1 MEDGKKMQPK
11 EQHKVAVL
19 SDENLSRV
27 FEFVENPQDRAA
39 MSLVCR
45 QWRRVDGM
53 TRKDVT
59 IANMYAIAPAAL
71 TRRFKRLEWIMLKG
85 KPRAAEYDL
94 LLQDWGGYAEPWLKE
109 FASAYAC
116 LKTLHLRRAE
126 VRDADLHLL
135 ASAPFHASLQV
146 LHLHKCSG
154 FTTRG
159 LLPISRFCRSLKVLS
174 LEESTVID
182 EGGDWLHNLAQNNS
196 TLEVLDFAVLGLETV
211 SIDDLTLLVERC
223 KSLVSLKVGE
233 IDMSDLTPVLNKAPF
248 LKELGT
254 GSCSDLG
261 EEKNCIPV
269 SINLSQHL
277 TSLSGLWAMPDSG
290 LQILQPVA
298 ANLKKLDLKF
308 TLLSGRGHCEL
319 LNLCFALEDLQVR
332 NVLGDEGL
340 QVLGRTC
347 KKLTRLRVEYDDAGY
362 ISHSGVVAI
371 AQEGTDRPGIGSHR
385 RVWTQ
390 AQVADVR

>member
-1 MEDGKKMQPK
+1 MKDEKKMQPK
-11 EQHKVAVL
+11 EQHRLAVL
-19 SDENLSRV
+19 SDENLSRI
-27 FEFVENPQDRAA
+27 FEFVDNPQDRAA

-71 TRRFKRLEWIMLKG
+71 SRRFKRLECIMLKG

-159 LLPISRFCRSLKVLS
+159 LLPISRSCRS
-174 LEESTVID
+174 
-182 EGGDWLHNLAQNNS
+182 
-196 TLEVLDFAVLGLETV
+196 V
-211 SIDDLTLLVERC
+211 SI
-223 KSLVSLKVGE
+223 
-233 IDMSDLTPVLNKAPF
+233 
-248 LKELGT
+248 
-254 GSCSDLG
+254 
-261 EEKNCIPV
+261 
-269 SINLSQHL
+269 
-277 TSLSGLWAMPDSG
+277 
-290 LQILQPVA
+290 
-298 ANLKKLDLKF
+298 
-308 TLLSGRGHCEL
+308 
-319 LNLCFALEDLQVR
+319 
-332 NVLGDEGL
+332 
-340 QVLGRTC
+340 
-347 KKLTRLRVEYDDAGY
+347 
-362 ISHSGVVAI
+362 
-371 AQEGTDRPGIGSHR
+371 
-385 RVWTQ
+385 
-390 AQVADVR
+390 

>member
-1 MEDGKKMQPK
+1 
-11 EQHKVAVL
+11 
-19 SDENLSRV
+19 
-27 FEFVENPQDRAA
+27 
-39 MSLVCR
+39 
-45 QWRRVDGM
+45 
-53 TRKDVT
+53 
-59 IANMYAIAPAAL
+59 
-71 TRRFKRLEWIMLKG
+71 
-85 KPRAAEYDL
+85 
-94 LLQDWGGYAEPWLKE
+94 
-109 FASAYAC
+109 
-116 LKTLHLRRAE
+116 
-126 VRDADLHLL
+126 
-135 ASAPFHASLQV
+135 
-146 LHLHKCSG
+146 
-154 FTTRG
+154 
-159 LLPISRFCRSLKVLS
+159 VLS

-319 LNLCFALEDLQVR
+319 LNLCFALEDLQVC
-332 NVLGDEGL
+332 N
-340 QVLGRTC
+340 
-347 KKLTRLRVEYDDAGY
+347 
-362 ISHSGVVAI
+362 
-371 AQEGTDRPGIGSHR
+371 
-385 RVWTQ
+385 
-390 AQVADVR
+390 